1 MCIIGFVSVLIGL
14 ATLNRPAKA
23 SSKLS
28 HRDFRLVMN
37 ARVILKNCL
46 KCFFF
51 FKKFL
56 KPFGSQVSRRDCRGK
71 TFS

>member
-37 ARVILKNCL
+37 ARVILKDRL

-51 FKKFL
+51 KKFP

>member
-37 ARVILKNCL
+37 ARVILKGSSEM
-46 KCFFF
+46 FF
-51 FKKFL
+51 L
-56 KPFGSQVSRRDCRGK
+56 QEVSK
-71 TFS
+71 TFW